1 MAEPISATVAFVAA
15 AWSSAVA
22 VTATAV
28 TAVTAGAI
36 SGAAATAVAASGLKF
51 LATTALSLAASAL
64 LRPNTPSSG
73 TALDFKPDPK
83 APIRGLMGYHAT
95 GGSKVMQTTYGYNG
109 VIMSL
114 GVALSL
120 GPIDQITQFQADG
133 VPVVFSGA
141 NGEAAGFYQADM
153 FQQTTKGL
161 PTDGALLPP
170 PPGKYGY
177 PLISN
182 WDSTYAAKGAAFA
195 FWTMALAKNPEDR
208 DIFVNG
214 VPDPRWIGRWMKLYD
229 WRKDSTY
236 PGGSGSHRENDW
248 RTWEFSENPYVHARA
263 WLRGHVKMNDNGTLD
278 RNKRIAGVG
287 VPASAIDMAAFTE
300 AANIAD
306 ANLWKISGEWS
317 TTDQKWQVL
326 ASMLQAGSGVPIN
339 RGAQVSVMIN
349 TPRVSTYTYSVGDMV
364 GSGTVRPLTRRRDRK
379 NTIVPRYRSEPNNW
393 EYVAAKDVTSS
404 VYRAEDRDE
413 PRTTE
418 VQYSYVRDAK
428 QAAQLAAYDLANIRE
443 GLTITLPSKVH
454 LMHIHAGDCIT
465 VNVPEMALASQKFIV
480 MRTNTDYKGAVT
492 TLECRSETEGKHAF
506 ALGQAAN
513 PPPSPALS
521 AVDPLYIPPPTSDDV
536 TVTPKPPVGGTSQP
550 IIIVDAPVDRG
561 DISAVVVEYGL
572 SATGPWLSAGPADP
586 ATGQYQISG
595 LNPGASYWIST
606 RYVANNGTISE
617 RYIQGPETAPGLTAG
632 DISPDSP
639 TVIDLNNSIADLED
653 AVESETVIRQD
664 QITALQV
671 QGDGSM
677 NRNPTFSAWSGALP
691 VSYVVLNPANG
702 TISKV
707 AGINGNP
714 NAVRTVTTGAAVDF
728 GFNQFTE
735 GAAPGGE
742 RCVVSVEF
750 TLIAGNLR
758 GSGFTFSGRSA
769 SAELIQNNVHF
780 LDEVGAGTVGR
791 TYRISKMVDGRNANT
806 TRYGLNLWARNNSLW
821 PANTAV
827 TLDWG
832 RASIRPATPE
842 EIAAGTAIP
851 ALQASVT
858 TNTSAIVNLETQQ
871 ALAKYEVVAVASGGK
886 PARLKLVS
894 SSLGSAIALD
904 APYVYFGDNTVFED
918 ATDTLVTTIGT
929 TRYITAWGAPFG
941 PDNLTYW
948 VGPSTVATASATKAN
963 AMGANG
969 QWRDNSGASFFGG
982 ATLSAPF
989 DSGTP
994 AGGTTLLAA
1003 SPAWTDIVSY
1013 SSIMTNN
1020 GFLLSQPVGEILP
1033 VAIESEGGWEANWR
1047 IVTTD
1052 IAGGDLVVVQ
1062 SGTWTGAWQFTPTWR
1077 AITPL
1082 EWGSFATNRS
1092 GQRIVKMQARRIQG
1106 ASINVRNMRIRG
1118 YYAS

>member
-1 MAEPISATVAFVAA
+1 MPQAIPAAVAWAAA

-413 PRTTE
+413 PRSTE
-418 VQYSYVRDAK
+418 VQYTYVRDAK

-465 VNVPEMALASQKFIV
+465 VDVPEMALASQKFIV

-506 ALGQAAN
+506 AMGQAAN

-521 AVDPLYIPPPTSDDV
+521 AVDPLYIPPPTSADV

-617 RYIQGPETAPGLTAG
+617 RYISGPEIAPGLTAG
-632 DISPDSP
+632 DVDPNSP
-639 TVIDLNNSIADLED
+639 TLIAFDAAISDLED
-653 AVESETVIRQD
+653 ALASETVIREEQIAELTAQLPPPENLLINSSLVAD
-664 QITALQV
+664 TANWTMGTWTRFSDVDGTGWQSTGAGAGATSAYASATQGIEYTLSGEIKGAAFTGGAVNVALEFWTNAARIEQVVALSLLPSESTGSWVFKQFTITAPTGTTRFRIINV
-671 QGDGSM
+671 NSSTPSGS
-677 NRNPTFSAWSGALP
+677 T
-691 VSYVVLNPANG
+691 
-702 TISKV
+702 
-707 AGINGNP
+707 
-714 NAVRTVTTGAAVDF
+714 VRIRRLKF
-728 GFNQFTE
+728 
-735 GAAPGGE
+735 
-742 RCVVSVEF
+742 
-750 TLIAGNLR
+750 
-758 GSGFTFSGRSA
+758 
-769 SAELIQNNVHF
+769 
-780 LDEVGAGTVGR
+780 EVGATATEWTDGGSLTQLTATV
-791 TYRISKMVDGRNANT
+791 SQH
-806 TRYGLNLWARNNSLW
+806 SL
-821 PANTAV
+821 AIID
-827 TLDWG
+827 LD
-832 RASIRPATPE
+832 A
-842 EIAAGTAIP
+842 
-851 ALQASVT
+851 
-858 TNTSAIVNLETQQ
+858 QQ

-929 TRYITAWGAPFG
+929 IRYITAWGAPFG

-1013 SSIMTNN
+1013 SSIMTNS

-1033 VAIESEGGWEANWR
+1033 VAIESEGGWDAQWR

-1052 IAGGDLVVVQ
+1052 MAGGDLAVIQ
-1062 SGTWTGAWQFTPTWR
+1062 SGVWTGVWQFTPTWR

-1082 EWGSFATNRS
+1082 AWGSFATNRS